1 MKSNTTLGWVTV
13 SAALVALSACASSQ
27 RTPDEFRVIRKAPL
41 TVPPDFNLR
50 PPGPGESRPTEL
62 EPDAQA
68 RVALFGSDFGQAASE
83 GEKLFVKRAGA
94 EAVDRAIR
102 AAVDYDGAQLLRKTR
117 SFTDRILFFR
127 SSPDGEPVVDA
138 EAEAERL
145 RAEQSAISEITGGGE
160 VMIRRRGTGKL
171 PGL

>member
-1 MKSNTTLGWVTV
+1 MNRTSTLCLL
-13 SAALVALSACASSQ
+13 AAAAVAASGCASGP

-50 PPGPGESRPTEL
+50 PPSPGESRPQEL

-68 RVALFGSDFGQAASE
+68 RLALFGSDFGKEASE
-83 GEKLFVKRAGA
+83 GEQLFVKKAGA

-102 AAVDYDGAQLLRKTR
+102 AAVDYDGAQILRKPR

-127 SSPDGEPVVDA
+127 DGEAGEPVVDPA
-138 EAEAERL
+138 AEAERL
-145 RAEQSAISEITGGGE
+145 KSEQRLIEEITGGGQ
-160 VMIRRRGTGKL
+160 VMIRRKASGKL